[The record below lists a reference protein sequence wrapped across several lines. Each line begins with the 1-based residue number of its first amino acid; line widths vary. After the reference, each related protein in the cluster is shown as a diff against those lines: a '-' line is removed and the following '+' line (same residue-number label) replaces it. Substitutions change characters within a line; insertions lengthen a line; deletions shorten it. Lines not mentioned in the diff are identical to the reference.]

1 MNIFK
6 YRSIYIPQVDE
17 TDCGAACLAM
27 ILKYYHSR
35 ISIAHLR
42 HIAKTNTEGTTA
54 FGLVKTAESFN
65 MEVQAVKAD
74 MSLFNMEDIQYPF
87 IVHVVKEGSLLHYY
101 VVLKSTKNKIVIADP
116 DPTSGIKK
124 ISKKAFE
131 KEWTGVTL
139 LMIPKSNFKVIKEKK
154 TNLISLLPYLFKQK
168 TLIRNII
175 LATILVTLISIVTSY
190 FVQGLIDTYIP
201 NGAYTI
207 LSILAIGLLIAYVFN
222 SIFQYGQQV
231 LLNILGQRLS
241 IDLNLQYI
249 RHVFELPMEFFTTR
263 KTGEITSRFSDA
275 SRIIDALA
283 RMVISLFL
291 ALSIV
296 ILMGIVLALQNM
308 TLFLITL
315 FSIPIYAII
324 ILGFTKKFEK
334 LNNDQMESNA
344 VVSSSIIEDIQGIE
358 TIKALNSE
366 QIRYR
371 KIDEQFVDYLRKA
384 FKYSKNETLQT
395 VLKTFVRLA
404 LNIVVLWVG
413 AIIVMHNQMSIGQLM
428 AFNALLAYFVD
439 PLQNIINLQPTL
451 QAANVAQNRLNEVYL
466 VKSEFNKTASI
477 NKIQQIE
484 GDIHLTHV
492 YYRYGYGSDVL
503 QNISLKISPGE
514 KLTIVGMSGSGKST
528 LVKLLVAFY
537 SPTKGKLTFNNKAVS
552 NIDKHI
558 LRSYVN
564 YVPQIPCVFSGTI
577 KENLLLGS
585 RPHIFD
591 EEIKKACQIAE
602 IKDDIEK
609 LPLQYD
615 TPLDENAKVLSGGQ
629 KQRLT
634 IARALL
640 TPAKVLILDEAT
652 SGLDT
657 ITEKKVVNNLLQLKD
672 KTIIFIAHRL
682 SIAKKTDNI
691 IVLSKGQIVEHGSH
705 KELMAAQG
713 YYYNLVKS

>member
-175 LATILVTLISIVTSY
+175 LATILVTLISIGTSY

-263 KTGEITSRFSDA
+263 KTGEIT
-275 SRIIDALA
+275 
-283 RMVISLFL
+283 
-291 ALSIV
+291 
-296 ILMGIVLALQNM
+296 
-308 TLFLITL
+308 
-315 FSIPIYAII
+315 
-324 ILGFTKKFEK
+324 
-334 LNNDQMESNA
+334 
-344 VVSSSIIEDIQGIE
+344 
-358 TIKALNSE
+358 
-366 QIRYR
+366 
-371 KIDEQFVDYLRKA
+371 
-384 FKYSKNETLQT
+384 
-395 VLKTFVRLA
+395 
-404 LNIVVLWVG
+404 
-413 AIIVMHNQMSIGQLM
+413 
-428 AFNALLAYFVD
+428 
-439 PLQNIINLQPTL
+439 
-451 QAANVAQNRLNEVYL
+451 
-466 VKSEFNKTASI
+466 
-477 NKIQQIE
+477 
-484 GDIHLTHV
+484 
-492 YYRYGYGSDVL
+492 
-503 QNISLKISPGE
+503 
-514 KLTIVGMSGSGKST
+514 
-528 LVKLLVAFY
+528 
-537 SPTKGKLTFNNKAVS
+537 
-552 NIDKHI
+552 
-558 LRSYVN
+558 
-564 YVPQIPCVFSGTI
+564 C
-577 KENLLLGS
+577 
-585 RPHIFD
+585 
-591 EEIKKACQIAE
+591 
-602 IKDDIEK
+602 
-609 LPLQYD
+609 
-615 TPLDENAKVLSGGQ
+615 
-629 KQRLT
+629 
-634 IARALL
+634 
-640 TPAKVLILDEAT
+640 
-652 SGLDT
+652 
-657 ITEKKVVNNLLQLKD
+657 
-672 KTIIFIAHRL
+672 
-682 SIAKKTDNI
+682 
-691 IVLSKGQIVEHGSH
+691 
-705 KELMAAQG
+705 
-713 YYYNLVKS
+713 